1 MTAMAKR
8 RRISGKKP
16 EDDSAMDIRVY
27 TMSGRSMTCQVRP
40 SEQIIAALLGMEEL
54 RTDRWSQPKLVFGTA
69 ILDVQ
74 RSFKDY
80 NIQNGSELS
89 VVFVP
94 MDEPD
99 IYYNGLFNRV
109 LYILQM

>member
-1 MTAMAKR
+1 
-8 RRISGKKP
+8 
-16 EDDSAMDIRVY
+16 
-27 TMSGRSMTCQVRP
+27 MTCQVRP
-40 SEQIIAALLGMEEL
+40 SEQTIAALLGMEEL

-80 NIQNGSELS
+80 NIQNGLELS

-94 MDEPD
+94 MAQKTIWHRQLLERSIDMDEPD

-109 LYILQM
+109 LNILQM